1 MLLEYGGYD
10 TNTETAEALCN
21 ILDNAVK
28 YTPACGSIHVTVQ
41 EWEMYVKVDI
51 ADTGKGIPEK
61 EQAAIFIVLY
71 VIFSQLAS
79 YAVFSYP
86 LIPLVLVSGMVL
98 LICVIVP
105 IWTYKTDIKL
115 PVVERLRISE
125 KG

>member
-1 MLLEYGGYD
+1 
-10 TNTETAEALCN
+10 
-21 ILDNAVK
+21 
-28 YTPACGSIHVTVQ
+28 
-41 EWEMYVKVDI
+41 MYVKVDI

-61 EQAAIFIVLY
+61 EQAAIVIVLY